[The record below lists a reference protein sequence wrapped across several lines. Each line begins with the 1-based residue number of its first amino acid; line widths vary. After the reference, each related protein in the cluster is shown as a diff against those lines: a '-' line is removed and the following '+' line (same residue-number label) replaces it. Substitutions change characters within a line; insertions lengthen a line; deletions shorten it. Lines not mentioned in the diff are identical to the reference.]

1 MENKQDNWR
10 LKRITVYFQEGFAY
24 STEESK
30 KVDRYEGSIE
40 FENGVNESFSFAVKP
55 NMAEKY
61 ISLIADDVIDA
72 AQQLGN
78 RLALSIKTRN
88 DEPNQDDNAK
98 V

>member
-1 MENKQDNWR
+1 MKNKQDNWR
-10 LKRITVYFQEGFAY
+10 LKRITVYFQGGFAY
-24 STEESK
+24 STDEEQK
-30 KVDRYEGSIE
+30 KDRYEGSIE

-88 DEPNQDDNAK
+88 DESNQDDNAT

>member
-1 MENKQDNWR
+1 MENKEDNWR
-10 LKRITVYFQEGFAY
+10 LNRLTVYFQEGFAY
-24 STEESK
+24 ATDESR

-61 ISLIADDVIDA
+61 ISLIADDVVDA

-88 DEPNQDDNAK
+88 DGPKQNDNPT